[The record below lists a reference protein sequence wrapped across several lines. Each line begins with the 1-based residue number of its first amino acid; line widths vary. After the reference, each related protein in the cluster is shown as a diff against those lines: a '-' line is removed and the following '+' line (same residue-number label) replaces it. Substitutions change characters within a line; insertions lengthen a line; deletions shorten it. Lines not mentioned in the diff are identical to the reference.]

1 MNSYGSTGY
10 NATKGGDGTL
20 LYDYN
25 QIIELYKIG
34 YNQKQV
40 ALQIRCCE
48 DTVRKVLKTHNIK
61 TRGSTAKKIYQFDL
75 KGNFIQSFWGCLEVA
90 QWLINN
96 KLAKS
101 TACHRHITNCCNNK
115 NKTAYGYIW
124 KYTKIYNMNDHLP
137 QTVKVSK
144 ESLKRED

>member
-1 MNSYGSTGY
+1 MILKAILY
-10 NATKGGDGTL
+10 NLFGD
-20 LYDYN
+20 
-25 QIIELYKIG
+25 
-34 YNQKQV
+34 
-40 ALQIRCCE
+40 
-48 DTVRKVLKTHNIK
+48 
-61 TRGSTAKKIYQFDL
+61 
-75 KGNFIQSFWGCLEVA
+75 VA

-101 TACHRHITNCCNNK
+101 TACKRHITECCNNK

>member
-1 MNSYGSTGY
+1 MVAH
-10 NATKGGDGTL
+10 ATKGGDGTL

-61 TRGSTAKKIYQFDL
+61 TKGSTAKKIYQFDL
-75 KGNFIQSFWGCLEVA
+75 KGNFIQSFWGCCSMA
-90 QWLINN
+90 N
-96 KLAKS
+96 K
-101 TACHRHITNCCNNK
+101 
-115 NKTAYGYIW
+115 
-124 KYTKIYNMNDHLP
+124 
-137 QTVKVSK
+137 
-144 ESLKRED
+144 